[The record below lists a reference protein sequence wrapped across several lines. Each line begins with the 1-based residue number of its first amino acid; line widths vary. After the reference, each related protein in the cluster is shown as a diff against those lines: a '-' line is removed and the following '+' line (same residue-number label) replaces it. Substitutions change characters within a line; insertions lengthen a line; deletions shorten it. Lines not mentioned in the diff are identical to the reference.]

1 MLSLTAAGP
10 LLVRAGAAA
19 GTLSA
24 PAVEVLES
32 AGAVHTPPL
41 HMAWQAS

>member
-10 LLVRAGAAA
+10 LLVRFGAAA

-24 PAVEVLES
+24 PVVEVLES
-32 AGAVHTPPL
+32 AAAL
-41 HMAWQAS
+41 QQQN